1 MNLRGKI
8 FGKDSLV
15 VNYEMKGNDP
25 EIKNIN
31 KVLYEKDGN
40 RKILNFKSNSSQA
53 KLPYQEIGYN
63 YTVIFKINP
72 SENNADDAVIFQS
85 NHASVKLKQGK
96 TSYFGFSHEGKDY
109 DFGVAI
115 PEKEWSTIAV
125 SGDNNSTTLYLNG
138 KLVKKLER
146 EKIPT
151 GNKTDSIWIMK
162 TLFFPLD
169 QIGDSKNSFTGKMKD
184 LKVFNQILSE
194 VQIQAIKEED

>member
-1 MNLRGKI
+1 KI
-8 FGKDSLV
+8 SGKDALV
-15 VNYEMKGNDP
+15 VNYEMKGNDKD
-25 EIKNIN
+25 IKNIN
-31 KVLYEKDGN
+31 QVSYEKDGN
-40 RKILNFKSNSSQA
+40 RKVLSLKSNSSQA
-53 KLPYQEIGYN
+53 KLPYPEIGYN

-85 NHASVKLKQGK
+85 NHAIVKLKQGN
-96 TSYFGFSHEGKDY
+96 TANFGFSHEGKNY

-115 PEKEWSTIAV
+115 PEKKWSTIAV

-151 GNKTDSIWIMK
+151 GIKTDSIYIMK
-162 TLFFPLD
+162 TLFFPLE
-169 QIGDSKNSFTGKMKD
+169 QIGDSKNAFIGKIKD

-194 VQIQAIKEED
+194 VQIQAIKEEE